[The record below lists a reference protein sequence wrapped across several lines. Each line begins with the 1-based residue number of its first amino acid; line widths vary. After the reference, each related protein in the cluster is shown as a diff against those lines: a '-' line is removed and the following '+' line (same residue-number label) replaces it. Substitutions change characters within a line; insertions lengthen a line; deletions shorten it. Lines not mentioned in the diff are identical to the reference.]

1 MKKSVLLI
9 CMVLGMC
16 ATLFAQETE
25 GAKLPG
31 YRTTFE
37 TRKFWQDWYVGV
49 NFGGNAL
56 FAEHFKDAKF
66 KNTITFMPAI
76 TVGKWFNPW
85 WGVRLQGGGGA
96 LHGFGPGA
104 TEMLH
109 MHYMYAHADFT
120 FGLINFFAKY
130 KENRKFDIVPF
141 IGIGGMTRKK
151 DQSFIID
158 AGIQARYDID
168 PRWSV
173 NLEFKGM
180 ILDDDLVTRGGFPN
194 DGLGGLSVGV
204 SYRFNK
210 KNFKAIDMDAIRL
223 QNEQFIGLGKKVST
237 LEDENTRLNNEV
249 DNLKNQ
255 NNRLTGDIQDLQQ
268 EIAKVKKA
276 YAEES
281 PIPVTIPFRFNRSKV
296 DEVYQVLIY
305 NLAVYMKNHPD
316 SRVRIVGYADKFGTR
331 EVNLKI
337 SEKRAKAVAKI
348 LTDKYGIAADRI
360 DVQFKGKDES
370 FYKDD
375 NKWNRCAV
383 AEIIR

>member
-1 MKKSVLLI
+1 MKKSVLLF
-9 CMVLGMC
+9 CMILGMC
-16 ATLFAQETE
+16 AVVSAQETV

-31 YRTTFE
+31 YKTTFE
-37 TRKFWQDWYVGV
+37 ARRFWQDWYIGA
-49 NFGGNAL
+49 NFGGNTL

-85 WGVRLQGGGGA
+85 WGVRLQGGGGS

-104 TEMLH
+104 NEMLH
-109 MHYMYAHADFT
+109 IHYMYAHADFT
-120 FGLINFFAKY
+120 LGLINFFAKY

-173 NLEFKGM
+173 NVEFKGM
-180 ILDDDLVTRGGFPN
+180 ILDDDLVSRGGFPN
-194 DGLGGLSVGV
+194 DGIGGLSVGV

-210 KNFKAIDMDAIRL
+210 KAFKAVDMAAVRL
-223 QNEQFIGLGKKVST
+223 QGEQLVGLEKKVST
-237 LEDENTRLNNEV
+237 LEGENTRLNDQI

-255 NNRLTGDIQDLQQ
+255 NTRLNGEIQDLEQ

-281 PIPVTIPFRFNRSKV
+281 PIPVTIPFGFNRSKV
-296 DEVYQVLIY
+296 ENVYQVLIY

-337 SEKRAKAVAKI
+337 SEKRAKAVAKV

>member
-9 CMVLGMC
+9 CMVLGMY

-194 DGLGGLSVGV
+194 DGIGGLSVGV

-360 DVQFKGKDES
+360 DVQFKGK
-370 FYKDD
+370 
-375 NKWNRCAV
+375 
-383 AEIIR
+383 